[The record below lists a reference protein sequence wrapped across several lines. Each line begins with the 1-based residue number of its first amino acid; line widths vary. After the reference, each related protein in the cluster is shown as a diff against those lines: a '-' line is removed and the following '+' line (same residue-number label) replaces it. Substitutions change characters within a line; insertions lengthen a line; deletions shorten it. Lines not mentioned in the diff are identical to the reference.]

1 MNCNCNAY
9 PFPHRPMSGR
19 CDGTALWQTVFE
31 SGEACAGCVHRLV
44 LTEAHPYGEIRA
56 VESLRDCLA
65 RTCRECPGV
74 TEGDG
79 RVAA

>member
-31 SGEACAGCVHRLV
+31 AG
-44 LTEAHPYGEIRA
+44 
-56 VESLRDCLA
+56 D
-65 RTCRECPGV
+65 PGPSS
-74 TEGDG
+74 T
-79 RVAA
+79 R